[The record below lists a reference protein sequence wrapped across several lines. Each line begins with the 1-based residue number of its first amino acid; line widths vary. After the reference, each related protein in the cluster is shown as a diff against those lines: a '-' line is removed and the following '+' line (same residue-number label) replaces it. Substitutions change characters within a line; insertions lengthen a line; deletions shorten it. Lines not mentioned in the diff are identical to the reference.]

1 MNRRNQR
8 NQRNPALQAAP
19 AASRELLAIL
29 ESGTPVILG
38 GRRLRS
44 GLALDYPAQ
53 VQAAQ
58 VLAAQAAVQAQ
69 LAPPEEQKGPP
80 DEQKGPPDEQKGPP
94 DEDDDEERDER
105 PDRDEFEA
113 ANRQDPMQEV
123 IQNAEREY
131 EDILRRYERML
142 QLRLRTASYRRGNIG
157 EQLLDT
163 LEKWKQD
170 YEARGLSEGVIDG
183 IIFRQQ
189 SLFERFSLVRDE
201 LARLREERRDP
212 VERAEA
218 DYHRILQKY
227 EDEAKRSG
235 LPNIANRVTQDI
247 KEWERLNRERGIP
260 LDRLQDI
267 VDRVVNEMAERYP
280 NIVRADEYQER
291 EEEEDR
297 LNAERQAR
305 EEKESAEYQA
315 KRNSWARLEAQ
326 GEKIPRN
333 TWLSGGARLLREIGI
348 EPPDLIADLPI
359 VNRQMGAMWF
369 VNKFWVK
376 PQIKDWRKCQK
387 CAFVLENGERCKRY
401 ASCHRTNP
409 SNTYCWE
416 HARKSGLNYERR
428 IGLVD

>member
-123 IQNAEREY
+123 IQYAEREY

-201 LARLREERRDP
+201 LARVREERRDP

-218 DYHRILQKY
+218 EYDRILQKN
-227 EDEAKRSG
+227 EDEAKRGFWQNATKRTLS
-235 LPNIANRVTQDI
+235 DI
-247 KEWERLNRERGIP
+247 GEWDRRWEERGVP
-260 LDRLQDI
+260 ADRLDEI
-267 VDRVVNEMAERYP
+267 VDRNRQQMDVRYP
-280 NIVRADEYQER
+280 TLYKLWQDEER
-291 EEEEDR
+291 EEEE
-297 LNAERQAR
+297 N
-305 EEKESAEYQA
+305 KESAEYQAKRDKEIAEYQA

-326 GEKIPRN
+326 GETIPRN
-333 TWLSGGARLLREIGI
+333 TWLSGGARVLREIGL
-348 EPPDLIADLPI
+348 EPPDLWADLPI
-359 VNRQMGAMWF
+359 VNRELGAIAF
-369 VNKFWVK
+369 VDKYWVK
-376 PQIKDWRKCQK
+376 PQIEDWRKCQQ
-387 CAFVLENGERCKRY
+387 CAFVLENGEQCKRY

-416 HARKSGLNYERR
+416 HARASGLNYERR
-428 IGLVD
+428 IGLV